1 VAADHTRKN
10 GRLAVVDFEDGD
22 RETNVVVPHEEIRP
36 LHRGGG
42 VALRGR
48 GKGAREQGSRG
59 DESMETAS
67 GLIGA
72 SVRKL
77 FRNHGVCVCLTL
89 TLTLTLQLLSLSV
102 ALFRSHSL

>member
-1 VAADHTRKN
+1 MAADHTRKN

-59 DESMETAS
+59 DESMKTAS

-89 TLTLTLQLLSLSV
+89 TLTLTLHLLRRPL
-102 ALFRSHSL
+102 